1 MAHNARLADIETL
14 QNIMV
19 ARAVGQGDDSEG
31 YRTLRGRLLD
41 DPIVKEHLP
50 RFVHSC
56 RELGQF
62 WGFIKPKFGHYWE
75 RREYIWGEFRPVLD
89 LVENGPPADPVH
101 AAATE
106 VLTKLDAAHVHGHW
120 KKAMDRIATDPEG
133 AITSARALIESV
145 CKLILDAQQI
155 EYDGKDD
162 LTRLYK
168 NAAKSLML
176 GADQHGQQVFK
187 QILSGCSSV
196 VDGLASV
203 RNSLGDAHGQGMKPV
218 KPQPRHAHLAVN
230 LAGAMA
236 KFLLE
241 TFEAKHGT
249 VLHGPALG
257 SGFDEP
263 AF

>member
-1 MAHNARLADIETL
+1 MARIAHLDDIETL

-19 ARAVGQGDDSEG
+19 TRACGQGDDSEG
-31 YRTLRGRLLD
+31 YRRLRAKLLD
-41 DPIVKEHLP
+41 DLRIKEHLP
-50 RFVHSC
+50 RFVHDC

-62 WGFIKPKFGHYWE
+62 WGFIKPKFSHYWE
-75 RREYIWGEFRPVLD
+75 RREFIWGEFRPLLD
-89 LVENGPPADPVH
+89 LVERGAAADPVH
-101 AAATE
+101 ASASE

-120 KKAMDRIATDPEG
+120 KKAMDRIPTDPEG
-133 AITSARALIESV
+133 AITSARALIESA
-145 CKLILDAQQI
+145 CKLILDAQHV

-168 NAAKSLML
+168 TAAKSLML

-187 QILSGCSSV
+187 QILSGCTSV
-196 VDGLASV
+196 VEGLASV
-203 RNSLGDAHGQGMKPV
+203 RNSLGDAHGQGIHPV
-218 KPQPRHAHLAVN
+218 KPAPRHAHLAVN

-241 TFEAKHGT
+241 TFEAKHGSL
-249 VLHGPALG
+249 LHAPA
-257 SGFDEP
+257 SGLDQP